1 MSRAAVNSR
10 SKAPRRVGT
19 IGYQA
24 STVESFLAALR
35 EAGIELVV
43 DVRAVASSRRPGF
56 SKSRL
61 AANLAEAGIGYV
73 HLRGLGTPAKG
84 RAAARA
90 GKFAE
95 LRRIYQRHLATLEAQ
110 AELAE
115 LSDLVG
121 SGRRVCLL
129 CFEHDPA
136 HCHRT
141 MVAAALG
148 EQLPIRVEHL
158 SPTP

>member
-1 MSRAAVNSR
+1 MNRTAVNSR
-10 SKAPRRVGT
+10 SKTPRRVGT
-19 IGYQA
+19 VGYQA

-73 HLRGLGTPAKG
+73 HLRGLGTPAAG

-90 GKFAE
+90 GRFAE
-95 LRRIYQRHLATLEAQ
+95 LRRIYKRHLATLEAK

-121 SGRRVCLL
+121 SGQRVCLL

-148 EQLPIRVEHL
+148 EQVPIRVEHL

>member
-1 MSRAAVNSR
+1 
-10 SKAPRRVGT
+10 
-19 IGYQA
+19 
-24 STVESFLAALR
+24 VESFLAALR

-73 HLRGLGTPAKG
+73 HLRGLGTPANG

-110 AELAE
+110 AELGD

-148 EQLPIRVEHL
+148 ERLPIRVEHL